1 MLELSDIRS
10 HLNIDPED
18 ADDSV
23 LLRFL
28 GAAVRRF
35 EHKTGRKLFRKAEDL
50 PDPAPSNAVLLDADI
65 ELALLL
71 LIGHWNPNREA
82 TSDLSLANIP
92 QGFDELADPY
102 RWWPD

>member
-1 MLELSDIRS
+1 M
-10 HLNIDPED
+10 
-18 ADDSV
+18 
-23 LLRFL
+23 
-28 GAAVRRF
+28 
-35 EHKTGRKLFRKAEDL
+35 
-50 PDPAPSNAVLLDADI
+50 LDADI

>member
-1 MLELSDIRS
+1 MLELSDIRN

-23 LLRFL
+23 LLRFS
-28 GAAVRRF
+28 GAAVRSF
-35 EHKTGRKLFRKAEDL
+35 EHKTGRKLFRGADDV
-50 PDPAPSNAVLLDADI
+50 PNPVPPNAVLLDHDI

-71 LIGHWNPNREA
+71 LIGHWHANREA
-82 TSDLSLANIP
+82 TSDVVLANIP
-92 QGFDELADPY
+92 QGFEELANPY